1 MRPRV
6 SLTVVNS
13 RLLTISVSRPAQR
26 LDAGSVDQGKAIQAA
41 DEYKVVQ
48 SAGDKVVDA
57 R

>member
-26 LDAGSVDQGKAIQAA
+26 LDAGSVDQGKAVQAA
-41 DEYKVVQ
+41 DEYKAVQ